1 MTPSRYASAVLVA
14 ALMTCWPAARDAEAA
29 PPAPG
34 AAPPSA
40 APLPGDIRR
49 GAALYETRCG
59 ACHSLDANRIG
70 PSHRGVFGRRA
81 GAAPGFAYTPALSR
95 SGLTWTAA
103 NLDRWLTAPT
113 GLVKGTAMGF
123 RLSAPQDRA
132 DVIAYLASP
141 AVSPRRPPAA
151 RRR

>member
-1 MTPSRYASAVLVA
+1 MTPSRYASVVFVA
-14 ALMTCWPAARDAEAA
+14 ALMTCWSAARDAEAA
-29 PPAPG
+29 PSAPG
-34 AAPPSA
+34 AAPPGA
-40 APLPGDIRR
+40 APLPGDNRR
-49 GAALYETRCG
+49 GAALYESRCS
-59 ACHSLDANRIG
+59 ACHSLDASRIG

-81 GAAPGFAYTPALSR
+81 GAVPGFAYTPALAR

-113 GLVKGTAMGF
+113 SLVKGTAMGF

-141 AVSPRRPPAA
+141 AVTPRPPSTA